1 MNRTAII
8 NLLIKEFGYHSY
20 LEIGVQNPA
29 NNFDRIMCDNKI
41 GVDPCPLRDDIIK
54 LTSDDYFT
62 GLQPNVKFDIIFID
76 GLHHSVQVLRDVKN
90 SLVHLNT
97 GGTIVCHD
105 MLPENEDMQ
114 KVPMPD
120 SQKHAWTGDCW
131 KAWAYLRMVEPNLDM
146 LVLNADFGVGI
157 IQVGTQEIFEPF
169 VKMEN
174 LEYDFLQSHKH
185 KLLNVKNLKE
195 VIEFS

>member
-1 MNRTAII
+1 
-8 NLLIKEFGYHSY
+8 
-20 LEIGVQNPA
+20 
-29 NNFDRIMCDNKI
+29 
-41 GVDPCPLRDDIIK
+41 LRDDIIK

>member
-8 NLLIKEFGYHSY
+8 NLLIKEFDYHSY

-29 NNFDRIMCDNKI
+29 NNFDQVLCEKRI
-41 GVDPCPLRDDIIK
+41 GVDPYPLRDDIVR
-54 LTSDDYFT
+54 LTSDDYFAA
-62 GLQPNVKFDIIFID
+62 LQPNVKFDIIFID
-76 GLHHSVQVLRDVKN
+76 GLHHSTQVLRDIN
-90 SLVHLNT
+90 NALTHLNT
-97 GGTIVCHD
+97 GGTVVCHD

-114 KVPMPD
+114 KIPMQE

-146 LVLNADFGVGI
+146 LVLDTDFGVGI

-169 VKMEN
+169 VAMEH
-174 LEYDFLQSHKH
+174 LDYDFFQRNKK
-185 KLLNVKNLKE
+185 KLLNIKKLTE
-195 VIEFS
+195 VIEYN